1 MPSEPTE
8 RGPRFLAVVGT
19 IALLAG
25 LALWVLTIAVSRSDI
40 SGNGWSLSGNGALI
54 VPFGIGP
61 ALVAGGWA
69 AIILRLRGHADWLR
83 LGSAAGGIGIVL
95 VIASLLSLVVL
106 GAASGGVGPKA
117 SIFFELLGFLW
128 VLASPVIAL
137 LLPRS
142 PAAARRP
149 IRWSIGAAV
158 LLPIALIAGCQA
170 GTGFLPS

>member
-1 MPSEPTE
+1 MRRQTTE

-25 LALWVLTIAVSRSDI
+25 LALWVLTIAVSRSNL

-69 AIILRLRGHADWLR
+69 AIILRLRGHPSWLR
-83 LGSAAGGIGIVL
+83 LGLVAGGIGILL

-106 GAASGGVGPKA
+106 GAASGGVGPNA

-128 VLASPVIAL
+128 VLASPVIAF
-137 LLPRS
+137 LLPLSRT
-142 PAAARRP
+142 ARRP

>member
-1 MPSEPTE
+1 MRAEPTE
-8 RGPRFLAVVGT
+8 RGPIFLAVVGT

-25 LALWVLTIAVSRSDI
+25 LVLWVLTIAVSRSDI

-69 AIILRLRGHADWLR
+69 AIILRLRGHQSWLR
-83 LGSAAGGIGIVL
+83 LGCIAGGIGILL
-95 VIASLLSLVVL
+95 VVASLLSLVVL
-106 GAASGGVGPKA
+106 GGSGRVGPTA
-117 SIFFELLGFLW
+117 SVLFEILGFLW
-128 VLASPVIAL
+128 VVASPVVAL

-142 PAAARRP
+142 ATAARRP

-170 GTGFLPS
+170 GTGFLPN